1 MTRGLSSIPE
11 ESKGLPMTAKWDPEK
26 LAQEEK
32 LLQELEKKGL
42 WERIRGYA
50 KLTGP
55 AWLQS
60 AMTLGAGS
68 ATASVMAG
76 ASFGYKL
83 LWVQPLAMFLGV
95 MVFAALAKVVL
106 TTGERPYRAFGR
118 ELHPIV
124 PVFWAIGTIL
134 ASVIWHFPQYTLA
147 GAAAWDLAQVARSA
161 VLQPVGRTPGEG
173 KGETATEAPATQVGN
188 DEPAWLPY
196 VVKYGAALCIL
207 AINIFTV
214 WNYGSHTRGIKL
226 YEAFLRWVIRIVM
239 VAFLVAAIWTGIRW
253 KELFWGIFG
262 FYIPNT
268 RDGVTVVLGALGA
281 AVGINMTFLYPY
293 SILAKGWGKHHRG
306 LAKWDLFSSMFV
318 PYTIVTSL
326 IIIAMANTIYD
337 GKDVVKTGLQPV
349 QAAVAFST
357 LLHSDL
363 ARIILNLGFLAMT
376 CSAISTHMVVCGF
389 TWCEMLGLEY
399 TRNRF
404 RLFSLTPVIGILGA
418 GLPYPFWMPIL
429 ASAVCL
435 TLLPVVYLAVFI
447 MVNKRSYIGESVGH
461 GLTRWAFNALLLVA
475 IVVTTVGTAVQIKV
489 RVVDPVRKLL
499 APQKAAVKEPGLPN
513 IEKSARV

>member
-1 MTRGLSSIPE
+1 MTRGVSSIPE

-32 LLQELEKKGL
+32 FLQELEKKGL

-83 LWVQPLAMFLGV
+83 LWVQPLAMFLGI
-95 MVFAALAKVVL
+95 MIFAALAKVVL

-124 PVFWAIGTIL
+124 PLFWAIGTIL

-147 GAAAWDLAQVARSA
+147 GAAAWDLTQVARSA
-161 VLQPVGRTPGEG
+161 LVQPLDRPASEG
-173 KGETATEAPATQVGN
+173 KDPIAGGAAPTQGE
-188 DEPAWLPY
+188 DREPAWLQY
-196 VVKYGAALCIL
+196 VVKYGVALCIL

-226 YEAFLRWVIRIVM
+226 YEGFLRWVIRIVM
-239 VAFLVAAIWTGIRW
+239 LAFLAAAIWTGIKW
-253 KELFWGIFG
+253 KELFWGLFG

-268 RDGVTVVLGALGA
+268 PDGVTVVLGALGA

-326 IIIAMANTIYD
+326 IIISMANTIYD
-337 GKDVVKTGLQPV
+337 GSDVVKTGLQPV

-363 ARIILNLGFLAMT
+363 ARIILDFGFLAMT

-389 TWCEMLGLEY
+389 TWCEMLGLQY

-404 RLFSLTPVIGILGA
+404 RLFSLTPAIGILGA

-429 ASAVCL
+429 ASAICL
-435 TLLPVVYLAVFI
+435 TLLPIVYLAVFI
-447 MVNKRSYIGESVGH
+447 MVNKKSYLGEAVGH
-461 GLTRWAFNALLLVA
+461 GLGRWAFNAVLLVA
-475 IVVTTVGTAVQIKV
+475 IAVTTVGTAVQIKV
-489 RVVDPVRKLL
+489 RVVDPVKRLL
-499 APQKAAVKEPGLPN
+499 APQKAAVKESGLPKM
-513 IEKSARV
+513 EKAPRA

>member
-1 MTRGLSSIPE
+1 MTNQTTTIPE

-32 LLQELEKKGL
+32 FLQELEQKSL

-83 LWVQPLAMFLGV
+83 LWVQPLAMLLGV
-95 MVFAALAKVVL
+95 VIFAALAKVVL

-118 ELHPIV
+118 ELHPII
-124 PVFWAIGTIL
+124 PLFWAIGTIV
-134 ASVIWHFPQYTLA
+134 ASIIWHFPQYTLA
-147 GAAAWDLAQVARSA
+147 GAAAWDLAQVAQSA
-161 VLQPVGRTPGEG
+161 FVAESDPGQPTPAENV
-173 KGETATEAPATQVGN
+173 EAKQP
-188 DEPAWLPY
+188 LPNGPDITKTPKWVEY
-196 VVKYGAALCIL
+196 VVKYGVALCIL

-226 YEAFLRWVIRIVM
+226 YEGFLRWVIRIVIL
-239 VAFLVAAIWTGIRW
+239 AFLAVVVWTGIRW
-253 KELFWGIFG
+253 GELVRGFFG
-262 FYIPNT
+262 FYVPDT
-268 RDGVTVVLGALGA
+268 PDGVTVVLGALGA

-293 SILAKGWGKHHRG
+293 SILAKGWGKYHKG
-306 LAKWDLFSSMFV
+306 LAKWDLFSSMFL

-337 GKDVVKTGLQPV
+337 GRDVVRTGLQPV
-349 QAAVAFST
+349 QAAAAFST
-357 LLHSDL
+357 LVHSDL
-363 ARIILNLGFLAMT
+363 GRVILDLGFLAMT
-376 CSAISTHMVVCGF
+376 CGAISTHMVVCGF

-399 TRNRF
+399 TRRRF
-404 RLFSLTPVIGILGA
+404 RLFSLTPAIGLLGA
-418 GLPYPFWMPIL
+418 GMGYPFWMPIL
-429 ASAVCL
+429 ASAICL
-435 TLLPVVYLAVFI
+435 TMLPLVYLAIFL
-447 MVNKRSYIGESVGH
+447 MANKKSYLGDAVGS
-461 GLTRWAFNALLLVA
+461 GPARWIFNLFLLAA
-475 IVVTTVGTAVQIKV
+475 ITVTTIGTAVQIKV

-499 APQKAAVKEPGLPN
+499 HPPAAANQAAPSQETP
-513 IEKSARV
+513 KSP